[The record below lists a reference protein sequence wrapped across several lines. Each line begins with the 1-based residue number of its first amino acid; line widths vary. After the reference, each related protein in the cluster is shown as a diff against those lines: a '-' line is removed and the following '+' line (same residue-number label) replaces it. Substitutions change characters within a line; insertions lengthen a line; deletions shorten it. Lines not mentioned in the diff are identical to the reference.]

1 MSLHAGSLGRHS
13 ILYVSVLPH
22 QNTILLVDTLNW
34 EVIYKDLVNKVKPD
48 TSTHADDALLH

>member
-1 MSLHAGSLGRHS
+1 M
-13 ILYVSVLPH
+13 SVLPH